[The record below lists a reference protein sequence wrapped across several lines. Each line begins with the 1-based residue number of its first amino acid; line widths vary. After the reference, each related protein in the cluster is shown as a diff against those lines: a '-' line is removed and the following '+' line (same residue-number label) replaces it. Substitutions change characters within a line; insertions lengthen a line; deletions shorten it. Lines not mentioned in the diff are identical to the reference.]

1 MAKTT
6 KKAEE
11 GSVLNRPEE
20 EGALNTRP
28 LVRILI
34 SGGGTGGHIFPAIAI
49 ADAVKALAPEA
60 DIRFVGAK
68 GKMEMEKVPKAGYP
82 IEGLWISGFQRK
94 LTLRNLSFPFKLIS
108 SLWRS
113 RRIIGRFEPQV
124 VIGVGGYAS
133 GPLLQIANSQGIPTL
148 LQEQNSFPGITN
160 RLLGGRADKICVAYE
175 GMERFFPSEKLLLT
189 GNPVRANLQ
198 QIKATREEG
207 ARHFGFDPAK
217 PILFVFGGSLGAR
230 SINVAMAANAAALK
244 ARPDVQ
250 VLWQV
255 GKLYE
260 AEFTVC
266 ETAQLPNVK
275 AEAFIDGMDLVYT
288 MSDVI
293 VARSGALTIS
303 ELQFAGKPAIF
314 IPSPNVAEDHQSKNA
329 QALVK
334 KEAAL
339 MIPDAEARVRILQDA
354 IALIDNT
361 ERRQRLSANI
371 QKMAQPDAAARIARE
386 VLRLAQSAKE

>member
-1 MAKTT
+1 M
-6 KKAEE
+6 
-11 GSVLNRPEE
+11 LNRPEE

-160 RLLGGRADKICVAYE
+160 RLLGGRA
-175 GMERFFPSEKLLLT
+175 T
-189 GNPVRANLQ
+189 G
-198 QIKATREEG
+198 
-207 ARHFGFDPAK
+207 
-217 PILFVFGGSLGAR
+217 
-230 SINVAMAANAAALK
+230 
-244 ARPDVQ
+244 
-250 VLWQV
+250 
-255 GKLYE
+255 
-260 AEFTVC
+260 
-266 ETAQLPNVK
+266 
-275 AEAFIDGMDLVYT
+275 
-288 MSDVI
+288 
-293 VARSGALTIS
+293 
-303 ELQFAGKPAIF
+303 
-314 IPSPNVAEDHQSKNA
+314 
-329 QALVK
+329 
-334 KEAAL
+334 
-339 MIPDAEARVRILQDA
+339 
-354 IALIDNT
+354 
-361 ERRQRLSANI
+361 
-371 QKMAQPDAAARIARE
+371 
-386 VLRLAQSAKE
+386 

>member
-1 MAKTT
+1 M
-6 KKAEE
+6 
-11 GSVLNRPEE
+11 LNRPEE